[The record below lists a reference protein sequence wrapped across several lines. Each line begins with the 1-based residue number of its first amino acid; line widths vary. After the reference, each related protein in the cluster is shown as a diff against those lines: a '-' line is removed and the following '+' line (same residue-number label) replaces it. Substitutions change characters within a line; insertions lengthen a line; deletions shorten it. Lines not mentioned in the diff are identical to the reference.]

1 MAARTSALPD
11 QRVSRRRLRD
21 LPVRDERAPGRDRLM
36 ALATA
41 HALDGLIAALFVIFG
56 LGIIVARQ
64 MLGALYLFMCY
75 GTCPKKR

>member
-1 MAARTSALPD
+1 
-11 QRVSRRRLRD
+11 
-21 LPVRDERAPGRDRLM
+21 M

-56 LGIIVARQ
+56 FSVIVARQ